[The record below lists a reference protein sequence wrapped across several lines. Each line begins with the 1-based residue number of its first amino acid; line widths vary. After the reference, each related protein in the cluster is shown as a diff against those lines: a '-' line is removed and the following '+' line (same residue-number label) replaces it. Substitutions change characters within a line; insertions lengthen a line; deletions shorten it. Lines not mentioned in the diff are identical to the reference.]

1 MNEVTSQL
9 SRPHGSESEEV
20 KSLFTTEEEQ
30 SASDE
35 LLEDQR
41 NLLDLP
47 TQLAALAW
55 RAERPH
61 KIGVC
66 SL

>member
-9 SRPHGSESEEV
+9 SGPRGSESEEM
-20 KSLFTTEEEQ
+20 KSHFTTEEEQ

-35 LLEDQR
+35 LLEDER

-47 TQLAALAW
+47 NSPLWLGEQNVLI
-55 RAERPH
+55 
-61 KIGVC
+61 K
-66 SL
+66 

>member
-1 MNEVTSQL
+1 VNEVTSQL
-9 SRPHGSESEEV
+9 SGPRGSESEEM
-20 KSLFTTEEEQ
+20 KSHFTTEEQ

-35 LLEDQR
+35 LLEDER

-47 TQLAALAW
+47 TQLAALAR

-61 KIGVC
+61 
-66 SL
+66 

>member
-9 SRPHGSESEEV
+9 SGPRGSESEEK
-20 KSLFTTEEEQ
+20 KSLFTTEKEH

-35 LLEDQR
+35 LLEDER
-41 NLLDLP
+41 NLLDLL
-47 TQLAALAW
+47 TQFAALAR

-61 KIGVC
+61 
-66 SL
+66 

>member
-1 MNEVTSQL
+1 VNEVTSQL
-9 SRPHGSESEEV
+9 SGPHGSESEEM

-35 LLEDQR
+35 LLENQR

-47 TQLAALAW
+47 TQLAALAR

-61 KIGVC
+61 
-66 SL
+66 

>member
-9 SRPHGSESEEV
+9 SGPRGSESEEM
-20 KSLFTTEEEQ
+20 KSHFTTEEEQ

-35 LLEDQR
+35 LLEDER

-47 TQLAALAW
+47 TQLAALAR

-61 KIGVC
+61 
-66 SL
+66 